1 MLLKSQRIADI
12 DVYLDRGGN
21 WVDVDQLLHVP
32 LVGVP
37 QVVLASHAEH
47 EENMR
52 YILISNHFL

>member
-37 QVVLASHAEH
+37 QVVLASHAECSQKCVKV
-47 EENMR
+47 E
-52 YILISNHFL
+52 